1 MSLNV
6 AKVGHSSVPMGPL
19 TSPVRRRWGAP
30 FNQPMVQWQGRRV
43 WLIGASSG
51 IGLACAKALHAAGAN
66 VVISAR
72 NVDVLSEWAEQS
84 QQQGPSMTLLPLDV
98 TDALQVRDA
107 MRQVAAQGPMDMLL
121 YCAGHYRAHRATN
134 FDLTDMLR
142 HQEVNYVGALH
153 VLHAVLPPLLAQG
166 QGHISLVAS
175 VAGYRGL
182 PQSLAY
188 GPTKAA
194 LIHLAEA
201 LYLDVSTHGLG
212 VSVVNPG
219 FVETP
224 LTAQNTFHMP
234 ALMQPED
241 AARAMLHG
249 WAQGAFEIHYPK
261 RFTRWLKLMR
271 LLPYRVYFALVRRAT
286 GL

>member
-1 MSLNV
+1 MAWL
-6 AKVGHSSVPMGPL
+6 
-19 TSPVRRRWGAP
+19 
-30 FNQPMVQWQGRRV
+30 QPMNPPITDWKGRSV
-43 WLIGASSG
+43 WLVGASSG
-51 IGLACAKALHAAGAN
+51 IGLATAHALHAAGAR
-66 VVISAR
+66 VVVSAR
-72 NVDVLSEWAEQS
+72 KAELLQHFVDTHPGAQAVVLDVGDAQAIARAAAYVET
-84 QQQGPSMTLLPLDV
+84 QQGLDV
-98 TDALQVRDA
+98 V
-107 MRQVAAQGPMDMLL
+107 V
-121 YCAGHYRAHRATN
+121 YCAGYYKPVRATAYAL
-134 FDLTDMLR
+134 DEMLR
-142 HQEVNYVGALH
+142 HQEVNYVGALR
-153 VLHAVLPPLLAQG
+153 VLDAVLPPLLAQG
-166 QGHISLVAS
+166 RGHISLVAS

-201 LYLDVSTHGLG
+201 LYLDVSAKGLG

-224 LTAQNTFHMP
+224 LTAGNDFHMP
-234 ALMQPED
+234 ALIQPAE
-241 AARAMLHG
+241 AARQMLSG

-271 LLPYRVYFALVRRAT
+271 LLPYRLYFALVRRTT

>member
-1 MSLNV
+1 MTSYRFFSPLN
-6 AKVGHSSVPMGPL
+6 PPI
-19 TSPVRRRWGAP
+19 T
-30 FNQPMVQWQGRRV
+30 NWQGRSV

-51 IGLACAKALHAAGAN
+51 IGLATAQALHAAGARVAVSARKAELLQQFVAAHPGARAVVLDVSDN
-66 VVISAR
+66 AAMHQAAQRVKDEQGLDVVI
-72 NVDVLSEWAEQS
+72 
-84 QQQGPSMTLLPLDV
+84 
-98 TDALQVRDA
+98 
-107 MRQVAAQGPMDMLL
+107 
-121 YCAGHYRAHRATN
+121 YCAGHYKPVRATDYN
-134 FDLTDMLR
+134 LDEMLR
-142 HQEVNYVGALH
+142 HQTVNYVGALSM
-153 VLHAVLPPLLAQG
+153 LDAVLPTLLAQG
-166 QGHISLVAS
+166 SGHLSLVAS

-201 LYLDVSTHGLG
+201 LYLDVSARGLG

-234 ALMQPED
+234 ALIGPDE
-241 AARAMLHG
+241 AARQMLGG
-249 WAQGAFEIHYPK
+249 WSQGDFEIHYPK
-261 RFTRWLKLMR
+261 RFTRWLKFMR
-271 LLPYRVYFALVRRAT
+271 VLPYRWYFALVRRAT

>member
-1 MSLNV
+1 MAWLQ
-6 AKVGHSSVPMGPL
+6 PMNPPL
-19 TSPVRRRWGAP
+19 TDWR
-30 FNQPMVQWQGRRV
+30 GRSV
-43 WLIGASSG
+43 WLVGASSG
-51 IGLACAKALHAAGAN
+51 IGLATADALHAAGAR
-66 VVISAR
+66 VVVSAR
-72 NVDVLSEWAEQS
+72 KAELLQHFVDTHAGAQAVVLDVGDAQAIARAAAYVET
-84 QQQGPSMTLLPLDV
+84 QQGLDV
-98 TDALQVRDA
+98 V
-107 MRQVAAQGPMDMLL
+107 V
-121 YCAGHYRAHRATN
+121 YCAGYYKPVRATAYTL
-134 FDLTDMLR
+134 DEMLR
-142 HQEVNYVGALH
+142 HQEVNYVGALR
-153 VLHAVLPPLLAQG
+153 VLDAVLPPLLAQG
-166 QGHISLVAS
+166 HGHISLVAS

-201 LYLDVSTHGLG
+201 LYLDVSAKGLG

-224 LTAQNTFHMP
+224 LTAGNDFHMP
-234 ALMQPED
+234 ALIQPAE
-241 AARAMLHG
+241 AARQMLRA

-271 LLPYRVYFALVRRAT
+271 LLPYRLYFALVRRTT

>member
-1 MSLNV
+1 MFWL
-6 AKVGHSSVPMGPL
+6 PEE
-19 TSPVRRRWGAP
+19 PV
-30 FNQPMVQWQGRRV
+30 V
-43 WLIGASSG
+43 
-51 IGLACAKALHAAGAN
+51 
-66 VVISAR
+66 
-72 NVDVLSEWAEQS
+72 
-84 QQQGPSMTLLPLDV
+84 
-98 TDALQVRDA
+98 
-107 MRQVAAQGPMDMLL
+107 
-121 YCAGHYRAHRATN
+121 RATDY
-134 FDLTDMLR
+134 DLAEMLR

-153 VLHAVLPPLLAQG
+153 VLDAVLPPLLAQG

-241 AARAMLHG
+241 AARAMLRG
-249 WAQGAFEIHYPK
+249 WAQGAFEIHYPQALHALAQADALIALPCVLCVGK
-261 RFTRWLKLMR
+261 ACHGLVTTRPHTMSM
-271 LLPYRVYFALVRRAT
+271 PGTPANNHP
-286 GL
+286 

>member
-1 MSLNV
+1 MAWL
-6 AKVGHSSVPMGPL
+6 
-19 TSPVRRRWGAP
+19 
-30 FNQPMVQWQGRRV
+30 QPMNPPITDWQGRSV
-43 WLIGASSG
+43 WLVGASSG
-51 IGLACAKALHAAGAN
+51 IGLATAHALHAAGAR
-66 VVISAR
+66 VVVSAR
-72 NVDVLSEWAEQS
+72 KAELLQHFVDTHPGAQAVVLDVGDTQAIARAAAYVET
-84 QQQGPSMTLLPLDV
+84 QQGLDV
-98 TDALQVRDA
+98 V
-107 MRQVAAQGPMDMLL
+107 V
-121 YCAGHYRAHRATN
+121 YCAGYYKPVRATAYAL
-134 FDLTDMLR
+134 DEMLR
-142 HQEVNYVGALH
+142 HQEVNYVGALR
-153 VLHAVLPPLLAQG
+153 VLDAVLPPLLAQG
-166 QGHISLVAS
+166 RGHISLVAS

-201 LYLDVSTHGLG
+201 LYLDVSAKGLG

-224 LTAQNTFHMP
+224 LTAGNDFHMP
-234 ALMQPED
+234 ALIQPAE
-241 AARAMLHG
+241 AARQMLSG

-271 LLPYRVYFALVRRAT
+271 LLPYRLYFALVRRTT

>member
-1 MSLNV
+1 MAWL
-6 AKVGHSSVPMGPL
+6 
-19 TSPVRRRWGAP
+19 
-30 FNQPMVQWQGRRV
+30 QPMNPPITDWKGRSV
-43 WLIGASSG
+43 WLMGASSG
-51 IGLACAKALHAAGAN
+51 IGLATAHALHAAGAR
-66 VVISAR
+66 VVVSAR
-72 NVDVLSEWAEQS
+72 KAELLQHFVDTHPGAQAVVLDVGDTQAIARAAAYVET
-84 QQQGPSMTLLPLDV
+84 QQGLDV
-98 TDALQVRDA
+98 V
-107 MRQVAAQGPMDMLL
+107 V
-121 YCAGHYRAHRATN
+121 YCAGYYKPVRATAYAL
-134 FDLTDMLR
+134 DEMLR
-142 HQEVNYVGALH
+142 HQEVNYVGALR
-153 VLHAVLPPLLAQG
+153 VLDAVLPPLLAQG
-166 QGHISLVAS
+166 RGHISLVAS

-201 LYLDVSTHGLG
+201 LYLDVSAKGLG

-224 LTAQNTFHMP
+224 LTAGNDFHMP
-234 ALMQPED
+234 ALIQPAE
-241 AARAMLHG
+241 AARQMLSG

-271 LLPYRVYFALVRRAT
+271 LLPYRLYFALVRRTT

>member
-1 MSLNV
+1 MALL
-6 AKVGHSSVPMGPL
+6 APMNP
-19 TSPVRRRWGAP
+19 PIR
-30 FNQPMVQWQGRRV
+30 QWQGRSV

-51 IGLACAKALHAAGAN
+51 IGLATAQALHAAGAR
-66 VVISAR
+66 VVVSAR
-72 NVDVLSEWAEQS
+72 KADLLQTFVNAHPGAQAVVLDVGDTETIARAARYVQE
-84 QQQGPSMTLLPLDV
+84 QQGLDV
-98 TDALQVRDA
+98 V
-107 MRQVAAQGPMDMLL
+107 V
-121 YCAGHYRAHRATN
+121 YCAGYYKPVRATDY
-134 FDLTDMLR
+134 DLAEMLR

-153 VLHAVLPPLLAQG
+153 VLDAVLPPLLAQG

-241 AARAMLHG
+241 AARAMLRG